1 MFINFFPTQYL
12 KGFFYSFFI
21 PDHNSYCGLKNVKI
35 YFNQNGRGMN
45 IKKAYSEYH
54 SSMN

>member
-12 KGFFYSFFI
+12 KGFFTLFFYAR
-21 PDHNSYCGLKNVKI
+21 PQQLLWSKKCKNLLLSER
-35 YFNQNGRGMN
+35 RGMN